1 MEIRDDVV
9 SKKLDGEEILLQLRT
24 GTYFG
29 LNETG
34 TFLFDLVKKG
44 VSKEQMI
51 AEVAEE
57 FQVDSEAAARD
68 VEEFFQALSTNGFI
82 KS

>member
-9 SKKLDGEEILLQLRT
+9 SKKLDGEEILLQLRS

-34 TFLFDLVKKG
+34 TFLFELVKKG
-44 VSKEQMI
+44 ASKDDLI
-51 AEVAEE
+51 TAVAEE
-57 FQVDSEAAARD
+57 FQVDAQSAARD
-68 VEEFFQALSTNGFI
+68 VEEFFEALSINGFI